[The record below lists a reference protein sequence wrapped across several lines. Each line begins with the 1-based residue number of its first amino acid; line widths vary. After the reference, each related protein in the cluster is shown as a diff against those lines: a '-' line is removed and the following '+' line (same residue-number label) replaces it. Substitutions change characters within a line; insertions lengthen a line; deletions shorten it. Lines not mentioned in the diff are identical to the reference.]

1 VGERAHIYA
10 LAKAS
15 GHVARF
21 IVFGLFLTARPV
33 ANAVDIF
40 LLMEDS
46 FGSR

>member
-1 VGERAHIYA
+1 MEEKADTNA

-15 GHVARF
+15 GHLAQF
-21 IVFGLFLTARPV
+21 FVFGLFLTARPLPNV
-33 ANAVDIF
+33 VDFF